1 MKSLLSP
8 LKTCRFSCARALS
21 ASFRK
26 VNGSEGRY
34 RITTSWQTAS
44 DLRRHPDWYAVCV
57 EATVLLFGSYH
68 LNLVVAFV
76 ALVAARQ
83 GRFGPRNMASAAS
96 FCKRRAST
104 CGSWPSWHCA
114 LARHLKR
121 ERCLEAIGDRRGRV

>member
-8 LKTCRFSCARALS
+8 LKTWRFSCARALS

-83 GRFGPRNMASAAS
+83 GCFGPATWLPQPPFASDEPPRHAAPGPLGI
-96 FCKRRAST
+96 APWLDT
-104 CGSWPSWHCA
+104 
-114 LARHLKR
+114 
-121 ERCLEAIGDRRGRV
+121 